1 MPKRNDIKSILILGA
16 GPIIIGQAC
25 EFDYSGAQ
33 ACKALKEEGFRVI
46 LVNSNPAT
54 IMTDPAMADSTYI
67 EPIRW
72 ETVEKIIEK
81 ERPDAILPTMG
92 GQTALNCALDL
103 FHKGVLEKYG
113 VTMIGANQQAIDK
126 AEDRQLFD
134 QAMKNIGLATPRSGI
149 AHTMEEARAVL
160 DQVGFPCIIRPSF
173 TMGGTGGGIAY
184 NKAEFEE
191 ICSRGLDLSPTNEL
205 LIDESLIGWKE
216 YEMEVVRDRNDNC
229 IIVCA
234 IENFDPMGVHTG
246 DSITVAPA
254 QTLTDKEYQIMRNA
268 SIAVL
273 REIGVETGGSNVQFG
288 ICPDTGRM
296 VVIEMNPRVSR
307 SSALASKAT
316 GFPIARVAAKL
327 AVGYT
332 LDELSNEITG
342 GVVPASFEP
351 SIDYVV
357 TKIPRFAFE
366 KFPRADDRLTT
377 QMKSVGEVMAIGRSF
392 QESVQKALRGLETG
406 ATGFNSMFAGKLD
419 ACPDAEREEAL
430 ARIRR
435 ELVTPK
441 ADRIYYV
448 ADAFRAGMTLEE
460 IFAQCKIDPW
470 FLVQIQD
477 LVSEE
482 ALLADDAANGKGLTS
497 LTKERLFRLKQK
509 GFSDARLAELLGIS
523 EAEVRNYRRELQV
536 RPVYKRVD
544 TCAAEFQSTTAYMY
558 SSYDEECEAE
568 PSGRDKIMV
577 IGGGPN
583 RIGQGIEFD
592 YCCVHAA
599 LAAREDGYETIMVN
613 CNPETVSTDY
623 DTSDR
628 LYFEPVTLEDVLAII
643 DVEQPTG
650 VIVQYG
656 GQTPLKLARA
666 LEAEGVPIIGT
677 SPDAIDRAEDRE
689 RFQQMIRKLDLLQ
702 PANATVRSEQEA
714 VAKATEIGYP
724 LVVRPSYVL
733 GGRAMEIVAGEDELV
748 RYMKDA
754 VQVSNDS
761 PVLLDSFLNRAVEV
775 DVDAVCD
782 GERVVIGAIMQ
793 HIEQAGIHSGDSS
806 CSLPPYSLNRRHQ
819 DEIREQVRAMA
830 LELGVVGLMNVQLAI
845 QDDQVYVIEV
855 NPRASRTVPF
865 VSKCIGH
872 SLAKIAARVMMGKTL
887 EALNFTAEIV
897 PPYYSVKEAV
907 FPFNKFPG
915 VDPILGP
922 EMKSTGEVMGVGATF
937 PEAFHKAQL
946 AENMQ
951 VPQGGKVILSVRDF
965 DKPEVPMVARL
976 LMDIGFELLATS
988 GTAKVIEEAGLPVT
1002 TINKVHQGRPH
1013 LVDMIVNGDIA
1024 FMINT
1029 TEGRQAIADSYL
1041 IRRSA
1046 LTNKVLY
1053 TTTMAGAEA
1062 IARSIAFGSER
1073 LVRRLQDLHEGNV
1086 G

>member
-1 MPKRNDIKSILILGA
+1 MPKRNDINSILILGA

-54 IMTDPAMADSTYI
+54 IMTDPAMADATYI

-72 ETVEKIIEK
+72 ETVEKIIAR

-103 FHKGVLEKYG
+103 FHKGVLDKYN
-113 VTMIGANQQAIDK
+113 VAMIGANQQAIDK

-149 AHTMEEARAVL
+149 AHNMDEARAVL
-160 DQVGFPCIIRPSF
+160 DAVGFPCIIRPSF

-184 NKAEFEE
+184 NRDEFEE

-216 YEMEVVRDRNDNC
+216 YEMEVVRDRKDNC

-351 SIDYVV
+351 AIDYVV

-366 KFPRADDRLTT
+366 KFPQADDRLTT
-377 QMKSVGEVMAIGRSF
+377 QMKSVGEVMAIGRTF

-406 ATGFNSMFAGKLD
+406 ATGFNSMFAYKLATCSD
-419 ACPDAEREEAL
+419 VEREEAL
-430 ARIRR
+430 AVIRR

-448 ADAFRAGMTLEE
+448 ADAFRAGMSREE
-460 IFAQCKIDPW
+460 VFAECKIDPW
-470 FLVQIQD
+470 FLVQIED
-477 LVSEE
+477 LVHEE
-482 ALLADDAANGKGLTS
+482 TQLTGETLATMS
-497 LTKERLFRLKQK
+497 RERLFRLKQK
-509 GFSDARLAELLGIS
+509 GFSDARLAEVLGVD
-523 EAEVRNYRRELQV
+523 EATVRNHRRLLQV

-568 PSGRDKIMV
+568 PSEREKIMV

-643 DVEQPTG
+643 DVEKPTG

-666 LEAEGVPIIGT
+666 LEAEGVAIIGT
-677 SPDAIDRAEDRE
+677 SPEAIDRAEDRE
-689 RFQQMIRKLDLLQ
+689 RFQQLIRKLGLLQ
-702 PANATVRSEQEA
+702 PDNATVRSDQEA
-714 VAKATEIGYP
+714 VAKAAEIGYP

-782 GERVVIGAIMQ
+782 GEQVVIGAIMQ

-806 CSLPPYSLNRRHQ
+806 CSLPPYSLSRRHQ
-819 DEIREQVRAMA
+819 DAIREQVRAMA
-830 LELGVVGLMNVQLAI
+830 MELGVVGLMNVQLAI
-845 QDDQVYVIEV
+845 QDDQIYVIEV

-872 SLAKIAARVMMGKTL
+872 SLAKIAARVMMGKSL
-887 EALNFTAEIV
+887 AEQNFTREIV
-897 PPYYSVKEAV
+897 PPYFSVKEAI

-946 AENMQ
+946 AENMHL
-951 VPQGGKVILSVRDF
+951 PRGGKAILSVRDF
-965 DKPEVPMVARL
+965 DKPEVPMIARL

-1002 TINKVHQGRPH
+1002 VINKVSQGRPH

-1029 TEGRQAIADSYL
+1029 AEGRQSIADSYL

-1046 LTNKVLY
+1046 LTHKVLY

-1073 LVRRLQDLHEGNV
+1073 LVRRLQDLHEGKV

>member
-1 MPKRNDIKSILILGA
+1 MPKRNDINSILILGA

-54 IMTDPAMADSTYI
+54 IMTDPAMADATYI

-72 ETVEKIIEK
+72 ETVEKIIDK

-103 FHKGVLEKYG
+103 FHKGVLDKYN
-113 VTMIGANQQAIDK
+113 VAMIGANQQAIDK

-134 QAMKNIGLATPRSGI
+134 RAMKNIGLETPRSGI
-149 AHTMEEARAVL
+149 AHNMAEARAVL
-160 DQVGFPCIIRPSF
+160 AEVGFPCIIRPSF

-184 NKAEFEE
+184 NREEFEE
-191 ICSRGLDLSPTNEL
+191 ICFRGLDLSPTSEL

-216 YEMEVVRDRNDNC
+216 YEMEVVRDRKDNC

-351 SIDYVV
+351 AIDYVV

-366 KFPRADDRLTT
+366 KFPQADDRLTT
-377 QMKSVGEVMAIGRSF
+377 QMKSVGEVMAIGRTF

-406 ATGFNSMFAGKLD
+406 ATGFNSMFAYPL
-419 ACPDAEREEAL
+419 ATCSDAERDEAL
-430 ARIRR
+430 ATIRR

-448 ADAFRAGMTLEE
+448 ADAFRAGMSRAEV
-460 IFAQCKIDPW
+460 FAECKIDPW
-470 FLVQIQD
+470 FLVQIED
-477 LVSEE
+477 LVHEE
-482 ALLADDAANGKGLTS
+482 AQLASES
-497 LTKERLFRLKQK
+497 LASMSKERLFRLKQK
-509 GFSDARLAELLGIS
+509 GFSDARLAEILGCN
-523 EAEVRNYRRELQV
+523 ELDVRNHRRELQI

-544 TCAAEFQSTTAYMY
+544 TCAAEFRSATAYMY

-568 PSGRDKIMV
+568 PTGREKIMV

-643 DVEQPTG
+643 DVEQPMG

-666 LEAEGVPIIGT
+666 LEAEGVAIIGT

-689 RFQQMIRKLDLLQ
+689 RFQQMIHKLGLLQ
-702 PANATVRSEQEA
+702 PENATVRSEEEA
-714 VAKATEIGYP
+714 VARAADIGYP

-782 GERVVIGAIMQ
+782 GEQVVIGAIMQ

-806 CSLPPYSLNRRHQ
+806 CSLPPYSLSRRHQ
-819 DEIREQVRAMA
+819 DDIREQVRAMA
-830 LELGVVGLMNVQLAI
+830 MELGVVGLMNVQLAI
-845 QDDQVYVIEV
+845 QDDQIYVIEV

-872 SLAKIAARVMMGKTL
+872 SLAKIAARVMMGKSL
-887 EALNFTAEIV
+887 AQQNFTREIV
-897 PPYYSVKEAV
+897 PPYFSVKEAI

-951 VPQGGKVILSVRDF
+951 LPQGGKVILTVRDF
-965 DKPEVPMVARL
+965 DKPEVPMIARL
-976 LMDIGFELLATS
+976 LMDIGFELLATA

-1002 TINKVHQGRPH
+1002 TINKVYQGRPH

-1029 TEGRQAIADSYL
+1029 AEGRQAIADSYL